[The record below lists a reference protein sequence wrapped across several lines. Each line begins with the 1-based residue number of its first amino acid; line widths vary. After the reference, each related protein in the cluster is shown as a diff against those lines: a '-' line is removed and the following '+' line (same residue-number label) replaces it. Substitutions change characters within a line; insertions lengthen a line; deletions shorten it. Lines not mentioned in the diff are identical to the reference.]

1 VTKKSPSDLRIGC
14 KPPSSLVELIQTY
27 LDFEKGLKE
36 FENSF
41 E

>member
-1 VTKKSPSDLRIGC
+1 MSKKSPSDLRIGY
-14 KPPSSLVELIQTY
+14 KPPSNSVELIRTY